1 MRFRLSLTLDVHRD
15 RPAEP
20 AERESQADA
29 LVERAD
35 RHPIGFSAEPGRVE
49 GEWWEDRR

>member
-1 MRFRLSLTLDVHRD
+1 MKIRLSLTLDVHRN
-15 RPAEP
+15 RPAEHP
-20 AERESQADA
+20 ERESQADS

-49 GEWWEDRR
+49 REWWEDTR